1 MATKSKANSE
11 VTALRT
17 RLSDLSDKITNLE
30 NDLNLTKKMIQEDI
44 KKVLNITRDLRG
56 R

>member
-1 MATKSKANSE
+1 MATKNKANSE
-11 VTALRT
+11 VMVLRG
-17 RLSDLSDKITNLE
+17 RISDLNDKIINLE